1 MAIDTLEGIVR
12 SHAADRPAAPMAT
25 FDGRTMTYGEM
36 DARSNRIANA
46 LRAEGVAADSRIAIV
61 AKNCH
66 AMFETLFAARKL
78 GAVQVAVNWRL
89 APDEMRYIIDD
100 AEATIVFVGAPFV
113 GAIASVRDQL
123 PNVRKVIAIDGPA
136 QDLPSYEEWLGNW
149 QATDPGHVS
158 GPDDVVLQL
167 YTSGTTGRP
176 KGVLLMNRSVFAFIR
191 AAEKLFVG
199 SPEAVHMQALPLF
212 HVGGINWS
220 LQAFAQGSH
229 CVAFSDFDPDTVIA
243 EISRRRCSHLM
254 TVPMVIQLLLSRPS
268 VRTADFSSLR
278 VICYG
283 GSIIAEKIL
292 RDAIKTFDCGM
303 YGMYGSTELSFG
315 ATILTPEEHLDALR
329 PELLRSC
336 GRSLPGSAAKIVDPA
351 TLVELGDSQPGE
363 LWYKS
368 PQRGLGYWKLP
379 EVTSEK
385 FRADGWYR
393 TGDVGYVKDGYIYIS
408 DRLDDMIISGAE
420 NIYPA
425 EVERVLLESAQVSEA
440 AVFGIPDEK
449 WGESVHAAIVLSKG
463 SKTDSSALIAFA
475 RERLAHYKC
484 PKSIEFVDSLPR
496 NPSGKVLRA
505 ILRAPYWAGKE
516 RRIG

>member
-1 MAIDTLEGIVR
+1 MAIETLESIVR
-12 SHAADRPAAPMAT
+12 SHAADRPEAPMAT
-25 FDGRTMTYGEM
+25 FDGRTMTYGEI
-36 DARSNRIANA
+36 DARSSQIANA
-46 LRAEGVAADSRIAIV
+46 LKAEGVSAGSRIAIV

-66 AMFETLFAARKL
+66 AMFETLFAARKI

-89 APDEMRYIIDD
+89 APDEMRYIVDD
-100 AEATIVFVGAPFV
+100 ADATIVFVGAPFV
-113 GAIASVRDQL
+113 GAVASVRDRL
-123 PNVRKVIAIDGPA
+123 PKVRKVIAIDGSA
-136 QDLPSYEEWLGNW
+136 MDLPSYEEWLGCW
-149 QATDPGHVS
+149 PATDPGHVS

-176 KGVLLMNRSVFAFIR
+176 KGVLLTNRSVFAFIR
-191 AAEKLFVG
+191 AAEKLFLG
-199 SPEAVHMQALPLF
+199 SHAAVHMQALPLF

-229 CVAFSDFDPDTVIA
+229 CVAFSDFEPDMVIA
-243 EISRRRCSHLM
+243 EIARRRCTHLM

-268 VRTADFSSLR
+268 ARTTDFSSLR

-283 GSIIAEKIL
+283 GSIIAEKVL
-292 RDAIKTFDCGM
+292 RDAIETFDCGM

-315 ATILTPEEHLDALR
+315 ATILTPEEHLDASR

-336 GRSLPGSAAKIVDPA
+336 GRPLPGSAIKVIDPA
-351 TLVELGDSQPGE
+351 NLAELSDGQAGE
-363 LWYKS
+363 IWYKS
-368 PQRGLGYWKLP
+368 PQRGLGYWKRP
-379 EVTSEK
+379 DATSER
-385 FRADGWYR
+385 FRSDGWYR

-408 DRLDDMIISGAE
+408 DRLDDLIISGAE

-425 EVERVLLESAQVSEA
+425 EVERVLLELPQVSEA

-449 WGESVHAAIVLSKG
+449 WGEAVHAAIVLTKG
-463 SKTDSSALIAFA
+463 SSADSLALIALT

-484 PKSIEFVDSLPR
+484 PKSIEFVDALPR